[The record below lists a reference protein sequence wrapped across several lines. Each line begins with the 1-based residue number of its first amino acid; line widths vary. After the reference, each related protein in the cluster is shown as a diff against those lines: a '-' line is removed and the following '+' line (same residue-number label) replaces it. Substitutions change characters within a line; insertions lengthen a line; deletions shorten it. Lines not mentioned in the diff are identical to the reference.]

1 VFDDR
6 SPIYQQIADK
16 LRDDIRQGVLK
27 PDQPVMSTSQYATF
41 YGVNPT
47 TVARGFRLL
56 VDEGLLYKRRG
67 VGTFVSANGWDELR
81 DQRRERFLAEVFDP
95 MVAEAV
101 AIGIPLD
108 DILTRIQN
116 LKG

>member
-1 VFDDR
+1 MTMPAVPGQPQDRPLRIPRKDGRLLGFVAEARKRLTGGLVFDDR
-6 SPIYQQIADK
+6 SPIYRQIADK

-56 VDEGLLYKRRG
+56 VDEGLLYKLRG
-67 VGTFVSANGWDELR
+67 VGTFVSA
-81 DQRRERFLAEVFDP
+81 
-95 MVAEAV
+95 
-101 AIGIPLD
+101 
-108 DILTRIQN
+108 
-116 LKG
+116 